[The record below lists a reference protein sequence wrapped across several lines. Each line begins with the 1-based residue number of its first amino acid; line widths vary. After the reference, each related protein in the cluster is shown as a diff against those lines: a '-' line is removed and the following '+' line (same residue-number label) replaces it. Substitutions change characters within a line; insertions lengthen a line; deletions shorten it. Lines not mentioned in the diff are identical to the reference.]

1 MMTSSAR
8 SCLLVNHQ
16 RIGHTAL
23 HVMADLADFDAVIT
37 DSAPDAVVID
47 EFVQAGITLTIAS
60 EQDPT

>member
-37 DSAPDAVVID
+37 DSAPDAAVID
-47 EFVQAGITLTIAS
+47 EFEQAGITLTIAS